1 MKRLCL
7 VLCSLFLLLGPSAL
21 SQGEKV
27 VVIADS
33 AHIYAEPDSSS
44 YMIETVSRG
53 AVLTLL
59 QRNKVRGAWYYV
71 AFDSKSRKGK
81 VSGFIHDTLV
91 EDSQRI
97 QKSMRVGQISGKKE
111 NLSISSPPRPENVAL
126 STEKRAVPEERVEEL
141 SVTLPSK
148 PEAFQVIAPS
158 AKEAA
163 IFQEISKPAVEITPK
178 EIKLGNASHVREDRV
193 FQSIIEPLV
202 WIKARNMPSVKASS
216 SVETAAYQAK
226 KASKPVRV
234 EELSITPFFREGA
247 LASAGV
253 RTEESRGDIGST
265 IPLMASPTKN
275 LVAFREIAT
284 LPVEIVNHD
293 LPTINPPSEMESIV
307 FQKKRKAAQLS
318 EDKRMSFTEASPSRK
333 VVTLERIP
341 RGEPK
346 GKESPQ
352 EHEIE
357 PIPTSAKK
365 DSRKFKW
372 ITLGLGYGQS
382 LGGAGGFIQ
391 LNTKW
396 GLSFHG
402 GAGYYPTSYIYSGC
416 DWVKDVTLFTGG
428 IKYYL
433 PFDADPFRFYLDLQ
447 YGGIGVEATQ
457 IVNGIWQY
465 NFVFDYKQKTLWGPS
480 FLGGLELRLGSLGLN
495 GAVGLSCNTTNLD
508 WNIQDYFLTFDLGL
522 LLYF

>member
-7 VLCSLFLLLGPSAL
+7 VFCSVFLLLVPSAL
-21 SQGEKV
+21 SQDEKV
-27 VVIADS
+27 VVITDS
-33 AHIYAEPDSSS
+33 AHIYAEPDSQS
-44 YMIETVSRG
+44 YMIETVSKG

-59 QRNKVRGAWYYV
+59 QKNKVRGVWYYV

-97 QKSMRVGQISGKKE
+97 QKSMRIGQISGEEE

-126 STEKRAVPEERVEEL
+126 SDEERAVPEERVEEL
-141 SVTLPSK
+141 SITLPSK
-148 PEAFQVIAPS
+148 PEAFQVMAPS
-158 AKEAA
+158 NREVAA
-163 IFQEISKPAVEITPK
+163 FQEISKPPVEIESK
-178 EIKLGNASHVREDRV
+178 EILISGSSPTLEDRV
-193 FQSIIEPLV
+193 FQSIIEPPV

-247 LASAGV
+247 LASAGI
-253 RTEESRGDIGST
+253 RTEENRGDIGSM
-265 IPLMASPTKN
+265 ILLMASPTKN
-275 LVAFREIAT
+275 LVAFREIT
-284 LPVEIVNHD
+284 TPPVEIVNHD
-293 LPTINPPSEMESIV
+293 LPAINPPSEMESIV
-307 FQKKRKAAQLS
+307 FQKKQKTEQLS
-318 EDKRMSFTEASPSRK
+318 EAEGKSFTEVSPSRK

-357 PIPTSAKK
+357 PIPTSDRK

-402 GAGYYPTSYIYSGC
+402 GVGYYPTSYIYSGC

-433 PFDADPFRFYLDLQ
+433 PFDADLLRFYLDFQ
-447 YGGIGVEATQ
+447 YGGIGVEAAQ

-465 NFVFDYKQKTLWGPS
+465 NFVFDYRQKTLWGPS

-495 GAVGLSCNTTNLD
+495 GAIGLSYNTTILD
-508 WNIQDYFLTFDLGL
+508 WDIQDYFLTFDLGL